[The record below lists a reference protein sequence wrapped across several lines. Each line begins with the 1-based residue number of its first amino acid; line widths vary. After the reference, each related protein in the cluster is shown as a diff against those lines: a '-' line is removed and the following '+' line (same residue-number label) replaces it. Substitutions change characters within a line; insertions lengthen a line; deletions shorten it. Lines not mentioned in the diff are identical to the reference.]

1 MIGTRT
7 GDATLAVHRDLVRRE
22 KSVPVTLAGTHFT
35 AVWDEAL
42 DTARV
47 IDTDGA
53 VDVLDAMWF
62 AWYTFHPATEVL
74 R

>member
-1 MIGTRT
+1 VIGIRT
-7 GDATLAVHRDLVRRE
+7 CDATLAAHRDLVRRE
-22 KSVPVTLAGTHFT
+22 KSVPVTLTGTHLT

-47 IDTDGA
+47 IDTDA
-53 VDVLDAMWF
+53 AADVLDAMWF
-62 AWYTFHPATEVL
+62 AWYAFHPDTEVL